1 MKKRLVMLIMGVM
14 LTSCF
19 AGCDAEKVNTAIDA
33 VGDAA
38 GVDTENIKVDQET
51 LDKIDKTIDDAIDTG
66 KKVIEDEDVQG
77 AFGGMINAVKDAA
90 SSIGETASEAQDAE

>member
-1 MKKRLVMLIMGVM
+1 MKKRLIMLIAGVMLIGC
-14 LTSCF
+14 LT
-19 AGCDAEKVNTAIDA
+19 GCDAEKVNTAIDA

-38 GVDTENIKVDQET
+38 GVDTENIKVNQET
-51 LDKIDKTIDDAIDTG
+51 LDKIDKTIDDAINTG

-90 SSIGETASEAQDAE
+90 NSIGETASEAQDAE